1 MMSILDSR
9 TDTLLLLEDDSRI
22 RAALEEIYSP
32 HCRLI
37 VRSDIKGG
45 LAVLLSRPERL
56 SAVVVG
62 VGIPK
67 EDKRRLF
74 LRMRK
79 EGLMSKLPVFLI
91 SDGLDD
97 QTLEEAYHLGVMD
110 ILRTPLVPCVALR
123 RVQSAVELFQ
133 SRRQLTRVVESQ
145 KADLIAQNQKVRRFS
160 QGMIEALATAIEFRS
175 DESGGHVRRI
185 YSITKFL
192 LTNTAFG
199 DGLSPEAIENIAIA
213 SILHD
218 VGKISV
224 PDVILNKPGKL
235 TPEEFE
241 VMKAHTVQG
250 ADLLQRI
257 PQFRDHGAYI
267 YACDIARHHH
277 ERWDGG
283 GYPDGLK
290 GEEISVWAQ
299 VVSLADVY
307 DALSTKRVYKDAYP
321 RRQVVQMIREG
332 QCGIFNPQL
341 LSCFFEV
348 EEACSR
354 LYLPGRVGGPAA
366 C

>member
-9 TDTLLLLEDDSRI
+9 TDTLLIVEDDNQSRAI
-22 RAALEEIYSP
+22 IDEVFLSHY
-32 HCRLI
+32 RLLY
-37 VRSDIKGG
+37 RPDIKGG

-56 SAVVVG
+56 SAVVIG
-62 VGIPK
+62 VSVTH
-67 EDKRRLF
+67 EDGLRLF
-74 LRMRK
+74 RRMRS
-79 EGLMSKLPVFLI
+79 EGLMDKLPVFVV
-91 SDGLDD
+91 SDGTDG
-97 QTLEEAYHLGVMD
+97 QALEEAYHLGVID
-110 ILRTPLVPCVALR
+110 ILRVPLIPYVALR
-123 RVQSAVELFQ
+123 RVQSAVELYQ
-133 SRRQLTRVVESQ
+133 NRRQLTRVVESQ
-145 KADLIAQNQKVRRFS
+145 KADLIAQNETVRRLS

-192 LTNTAFG
+192 LTHTAFG
-199 DGLSPEAIENIAIA
+199 DGMSRKQIEDIALA

-235 TPEEFE
+235 TPEEFDI
-241 VMKAHTVQG
+241 MKVHTIQG
-250 ADLLQRI
+250 ARLLQRI
-257 PQFRDHGAYI
+257 PQFREHGAYP

-277 ERWDGG
+277 ERWNGG

-290 GEEISVWAQ
+290 GEEISAWAQ

-321 RRQVVQMIREG
+321 RRQVVQMIQEG
-332 QCGIFNPQL
+332 ACGVFNPKL

-354 LYLPGRVGGPAA
+354 LYLSSCAGGSAA